1 MLAPRPPAWHP
12 SGVPSPTPAAGS
24 PVLVAGEVSEGARAE
39 AARLVRRA
47 RKVVLTSHENTDA
60 DGAGSALGLRHALRA
75 LGIEAHCAFP
85 SPLPANLAFL
95 PGAAEALVVVAGRPI
110 PEALLGADCVISL
123 DSGAASRLGGLLPL
137 AQQAAVFLNV
147 DHHASNEG
155 FGTHRWV
162 DPSYAA
168 VGTMAFEIVCEL
180 GLPLPRESCLC
191 FYTALVFDTGGFA
204 YSNTDPRAHRMAAAC
219 IERGVRPE
227 EVTARLHRSRS
238 LSSWKF
244 EAEAV
249 GRLRATDDGA
259 VAWITVTR
267 EMLER
272 HGVPEGA
279 EPELVAA
286 PVSLAAT
293 RIGALLTELA
303 GGKGVRVSLRSRCPV
318 GVHTLAARF
327 GGGGHAR
334 AAGMTLPGTLAE
346 AEKTVLAEAR
356 RDLDEWG
363 RARRGTGLPPQD
375 A

>member
-1 MLAPRPPAWHP
+1 
-12 SGVPSPTPAAGS
+12 VTTSPQTAGT
-24 PVLVAGEVSEGARAE
+24 PVLVAGEASEGARSE

-47 RKVVLTSHENTDA
+47 RKVVLTSHEKTDA
-60 DGAGSALGLRHALRA
+60 DGAGSALGLQFALRA
-75 LGIEAHCAFP
+75 LGIEAHAAFP
-85 SPLPANLAFL
+85 SPLPGNLGFL
-95 PGAAEALVVVAGRPI
+95 PGAAEAVVVEQGRPI
-110 PEALLGADCVISL
+110 PDRLLGADCVVSL
-123 DSGAASRLGGLLPL
+123 DSGAASRIGGLLPL
-137 AQQAAVFLNV
+137 AKEAGVFLNI

-204 YSNTDPRAHRMAAAC
+204 FSNTDPRAHRMAAAC
-219 IERGVRPE
+219 LERGVRPE
-227 EVTARLHRSRS
+227 EVTANLHRSRS

-249 GRLRATDDGA
+249 GRLRTTDDGA
-259 VAWITVTR
+259 VAWISVPR

-272 HGVPEGA
+272 HAVPEGA
-279 EPELVAA
+279 EPELVTV

-293 RIGALLTELA
+293 RIGVLLTELA
-303 GGKGVRVSLRSRCPV
+303 GGRGVRVSLRSRCPV

-334 AAGMTLPGTLAE
+334 AAGMTLPGTLDE
-346 AEKTVLAEAR
+346 AERTVLAEVR
-356 RDLDEWG
+356 RELEGWS
-363 RARRGTGLPPQD
+363 RSRRSAGLPPQD